1 MRRDPIDTAEWSARL
16 ERMMDRYR
24 AATNRRRLQTAMK
37 LWRTDEAQQA
47 LAALEKPPERI
58 H

>member
-1 MRRDPIDTAEWSARL
+1 MHRDPIHTAEWSARL
-16 ERMMDRYR
+16 ERMMDQYR

-37 LWRTDEAQQA
+37 LWRSDEAQQA
-47 LAALEKPPERI
+47 LALEKPPERI

>member
-1 MRRDPIDTAEWSARL
+1 MGNAPIYTADWSARL
-16 ERMMDRYR
+16 ERMMEQYSEMTRL
-24 AATNRRRLQTAMK
+24 RRLQLAMK
-37 LWRTDEAQQA
+37 QWRMQEARQV

>member
-1 MRRDPIDTAEWSARL
+1 
-16 ERMMDRYR
+16 MMDRYR

>member
-1 MRRDPIDTAEWSARL
+1 MRRDPIHTVEWSARL
-16 ERMMDRYR
+16 ERMMDQYR
-24 AATNRRRLQTAMK
+24 AATNRRRLQLAMK
-37 LWRTDEAQQA
+37 QWRMQEARQV

>member
-1 MRRDPIDTAEWSARL
+1 MGKDPIHSAEWSARL
-16 ERMMDRYR
+16 ERMIEHYR
-24 AATNRRRLQTAMK
+24 IATKRRRFRMAMQ
-37 LWRTDEAQQA
+37 LWRKDEAQQA

>member
-1 MRRDPIDTAEWSARL
+1 MRRDPIHTAEWSARL
-16 ERMMDRYR
+16 ERMMEQYR
-24 AATNRRRLQTAMK
+24 AETNRRRLQLAMK
-37 LWRTDEAQQA
+37 QWRTDEAQQV

>member
-1 MRRDPIDTAEWSARL
+1 MRRDPIHTAEWSARL
-16 ERMMDRYR
+16 ERVMEQYR
-24 AATNRRRLQTAMK
+24 AATNRRRLQMAMK
-37 LWRTDEAQQA
+37 QWRMDEAQQA